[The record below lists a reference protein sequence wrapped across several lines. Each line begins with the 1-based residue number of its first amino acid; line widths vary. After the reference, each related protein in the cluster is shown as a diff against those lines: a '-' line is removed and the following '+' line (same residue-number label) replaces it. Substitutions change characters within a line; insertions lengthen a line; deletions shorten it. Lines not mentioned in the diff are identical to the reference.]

1 MVRGPPRRAPEVSP
15 VVVPEA
21 HSLALL
27 DFLDAPAGARLLDA
41 ARATR
46 DLAAHRRPG
55 ALAGL
60 GTPEQ
65 IRAALTQD
73 SLRLRAAA
81 KTPHAERLLYTRE
94 ALEQASPWPV
104 ARDRALRFGLAP
116 GALLAD
122 LTAGIG
128 FDALAAAE
136 AGLRVIALERDP
148 LRARLLAFNARALG
162 LDGQVE
168 VREADALAAPPPA
181 DAAFLDPDRR
191 AHGRRTRDAAD
202 FEPPLAAW
210 PALLAGYARAIVK
223 TAPAARD
230 DATAVLASEVVSLG
244 GEARE
249 RRLLWRGFQDAA
261 PRRALAL
268 PGGASVSGAGR
279 PWPAPRL
286 PAAGLWLF
294 DPDVSVTLADLV
306 GEVAHEHGL
315 APVHEAIAYLL
326 GEEAAPSAPGTWLR
340 IEAVLAPEAG
350 PLDAWLTRHD
360 VGQVE
365 IRCRGVADD
374 ASAWRKRI
382 RPRGR
387 GAATLVFTRGCD
399 DRWVALAARRAPLP
413 LDPVLDAPAR

>member
-1 MVRGPPRRAPEVSP
+1 MPDALTP
-15 VVVPEA
+15 
-21 HSLALL
+21 ALL
-27 DFLDAPAGARLLDA
+27 DFLEAPAGARLLAA
-41 ARATR
+41 ARVTR
-46 DLAAHRRPG
+46 ELAAHRRPS

-65 IRAALTQD
+65 IRSALTQD
-73 SLRLRAAA
+73 DLRLRAAA

-94 ALEQASPWPV
+94 ALQQASSWPV
-104 ARDRALRFGLAP
+104 ARDRALRFGLEP

-136 AGLRVIALERDP
+136 TGLRVLALERDP

-162 LDGQVE
+162 LERQVE
-168 VREADALAAPPPA
+168 VREADALASPPPA

-191 AHGRRTRDAAD
+191 AHGRRTRDPDA
-202 FEPPLAAW
+202 FEPPLASW

-223 TAPAARD
+223 APPAAQD
-230 DATAVLASEVVSLG
+230 DATTALASEVVSLD

-249 RRLLWRGFQDAA
+249 RRLLWRGFEGAP

-268 PGGASVSGAGR
+268 PGGLSVAGAGR
-279 PWPAPRL
+279 AWPAPRL

-306 GEVAHEHGL
+306 GEVAHEHDL
-315 APVHEAIAYLL
+315 APVHGAIAYLL
-326 GEEAAPSAPGTWLR
+326 GEAPAPSAPGTWLK
-340 IEAVLAPEAG
+340 IEALLAPESG
-350 PLDAWLTRHD
+350 PLNAWLTGHD

-387 GAATLVFTRGCD
+387 AAATLVFTRDLD
-399 DRWVALAARRAPLP
+399 DRWIALAARR
-413 LDPVLDAPAR
+413 